1 MAGPKCRQRCMTC
14 PSPSDIRQALQTTD
28 TGVLSHAISLEE
40 LIQCCLHCFDSD
52 GRLCRGGDLV
62 HMTLMMHSWVVPS
75 HTFAR
80 TLLSLYKECPAERKT
95 QQRSQVCHLIRHWI
109 SLFPAVFKTD
119 TQLEQVMQDM
129 CDLVRTEGEE
139 SHCKLLNTS
148 YLDPPVNSSQCPS
161 PSLKKRKVSL
171 LFDHVEPEEIAEL
184 LSYLEFEHFCK
195 VSHLDYR
202 SYIVHGSVHGNPALQ
217 CSVMLCNGVSQ
228 WVQLMILSKHTA
240 QQRAQV
246 FTKFIHVAQKLRV
259 LQNFNTLMA
268 VMGGL
273 CHSAIS
279 RLKDTTSLLPPDV
292 TKILN
297 EMMDLLSS
305 SSNYSSYRRVFGE
318 SRGFR
323 VPILGVHLKDLIS
336 LNEVL
341 PSYLEEDKINLSKV
355 QHLYSN
361 IKELL
366 DIHTCTPP
374 FEPNK
379 DLLHLLTLSLDLYY
393 TEDEIYD
400 LSYTKELRNPKVQA
414 VVPVKPPI
422 IAEWGSEVTFQ
433 LDPETISKHVQ
444 QMVDSIMK
452 NYDQNLDGYISME
465 DFEKIAANF
474 PFSFCTHDSDR
485 EGEISREDI
494 TSYFLRGMSVC
505 AKLGFNFQ
513 HNFHETSYKKPTFCD
528 TCGGFLWGVMKQGF
542 RCKDC
547 GVNCHRHCRNQVGL
561 ECIKRFKTSA
571 GSCPCTATPDV
582 KAKANSWCSEE
593 DTYPFPQSQGRDTVE
608 DLSMPQKNG
617 ESTELLEK
625 STQTEPGMWTPG
637 LPESRVISGST
648 PDKELKRRQQ
658 QLSTAPQRPRGCSM
672 PPAILLDKMEEL
684 NLHKDKSRD
693 HSHHSTHPPSKL
705 NLL

>member
-1 MAGPKCRQRCMTC
+1 TTTDLSNRKSNLACKEGMAGPKCRQRCMTC

-80 TLLSLYKECPAERKT
+80 TLLSLYPLEKT

-582 KAKANSWCSEE
+582 KAKANSWCELPLLPCLLITSASA
-593 DTYPFPQSQGRDTVE
+593 D
-608 DLSMPQKNG
+608 
-617 ESTELLEK
+617 STELLEK

-637 LPESRVISGST
+637 LPESR
-648 PDKELKRRQQ
+648 
-658 QLSTAPQRPRGCSM
+658 
-672 PPAILLDKMEEL
+672 
-684 NLHKDKSRD
+684 DKSRD